1 MNAAVQT
8 LRLDARQRA
17 MLDEMGVKVWWPV
30 PEAAEAPVAEAV
42 GGPAVP
48 VGVAPVAVVAAAA
61 PGASARLPSQRS
73 G

>member
-30 PEAAEAPVAEAV
+30 PEAA
-42 GGPAVP
+42 
-48 VGVAPVAVVAAAA
+48 
-61 PGASARLPSQRS
+61 GARCATGS
-73 G
+73 GSGAGS